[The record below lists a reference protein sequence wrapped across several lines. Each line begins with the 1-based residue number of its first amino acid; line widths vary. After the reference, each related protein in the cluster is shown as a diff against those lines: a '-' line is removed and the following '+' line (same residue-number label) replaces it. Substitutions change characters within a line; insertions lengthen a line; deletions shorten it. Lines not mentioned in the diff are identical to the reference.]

1 MTNTALDSIAAPLY
15 PIREVSRL
23 TGVNSVTLRAWE
35 RRYGLIRP
43 QRTPKG
49 HRLYGRD
56 DIERVERILQ
66 WLNRG
71 VPVSQVRE
79 LIEQPETVETPAP
92 QMGDWASQ
100 RQHLIQAV
108 ESLDTGRL
116 EVLFNQSLSLYP
128 VSLCI
133 AELWQPVVSHLEER
147 WGGQFGATLQRRV
160 LESFLR
166 TRIGTRIY
174 HTNQVSN
181 AGEILVA
188 RLPDDSS
195 GFWAMLMAL
204 AVSAAGYRVQLID
217 GDMPLGE
224 FPLATERLGIKALLL
239 ASSHAERSDVIRR
252 QLPRL
257 AEQSEVPVCLVG
269 PVARIRA
276 ADFENTPVSILGE
289 DMGQALSRMRSVIDA
304 AANPV
309 NAMR

>member
-1 MTNTALDSIAAPLY
+1 MSYKAMDSSAAPLY

-49 HRLYGRD
+49 HRLYARD

-79 LIEQPETVETPAP
+79 LLDQPEAVETPAP
-92 QMGDWASQ
+92 PIGDWTSQ

-108 ESLDTGRL
+108 DLLDMGRL
-116 EVLFNQSLSLYP
+116 EALFNQSLALYP

-133 AELWQPVVSHLEER
+133 AQLWQPVILQFEER
-147 WGGQFGATLQRRV
+147 WGDQFGAMLQRRL
-160 LESFLR
+160 LETFLR

-174 HTNQVSN
+174 HANQLSN
-181 AGEILVA
+181 AGEVLVA
-188 RLPDDSS
+188 KLPDDSS
-195 GFWAMLMAL
+195 GFWALLMGL
-204 AVSAAGYRVQLID
+204 ATSAAGYRVQLID
-217 GDMPLGE
+217 GDLPLSE
-224 FPLATERLGIKALLL
+224 FPMAIERLGVKALLL
-239 ASSHAERSDVIRR
+239 ASGQAERSDVIRR

-257 AEQSEVPVCLVG
+257 GDQVQVPICLVG

-276 ADFENTPVSILGE
+276 SDVENTSVAVLGE
-289 DMGQALSRMRSVIDA
+289 EMEQALSRLRSMIETG
-304 AANPV
+304 N
-309 NAMR
+309 

>member
-1 MTNTALDSIAAPLY
+1 MTYKAMDSSAAPLY

-79 LIEQPETVETPAP
+79 LLDQPEAVETPAP

-100 RQHLIQAV
+100 RQHLIHAV
-108 ESLDTGRL
+108 ESLDSARL

-133 AELWQPVVSHLEER
+133 AELWQPVISQLEER
-147 WGGQFGATLQRRV
+147 WGDQFGATLQRRV
-160 LESFLR
+160 LETFLR
-166 TRIGTRIY
+166 TRIGIRIY
-174 HTNQVSN
+174 HANQLSN

-195 GFWAMLMAL
+195 GFWALLMGL
-204 AVSAAGYRVQLID
+204 AASAAGYRVQLID
-217 GDMPLGE
+217 GDLPLSE
-224 FPLATERLGIKALLL
+224 FPLAVERLGAKALLL
-239 ASSHAERSDVIRR
+239 ASSHAERSDIIRR

-257 AEQSEVPVCLVG
+257 AEQSQAPVCLVG

-276 ADFENTPVSILGE
+276 SDFENTSVAVLGE
-289 DMGQALSRMRSVIDA
+289 DMSQALSRMQATIEAGS
-304 AANPV
+304 
-309 NAMR
+309 

>member
-1 MTNTALDSIAAPLY
+1 MTYKAMDSNAAPLY

-79 LIEQPETVETPAP
+79 LLDQPEAVETPAP

-100 RQHLIQAV
+100 RQHLIEAV
-108 ESLDTGRL
+108 ESLDMGRL

-133 AELWQPVVSHLEER
+133 AELWQPVISQLEER
-147 WGGQFGATLQRRV
+147 WGDQFGATLQRRL

-174 HTNQVSN
+174 HANQSSN
-181 AGEILVA
+181 ADELLIA
-188 RLPDDSS
+188 RLPEDSS
-195 GFWAMLMAL
+195 GFWAMLMGL
-204 AVSAAGYRVQLID
+204 AASAAGYRVQLID
-217 GDMPLGE
+217 GDLPLSE
-224 FPLATERLGIKALLL
+224 FPLAIERLGAKALLL
-239 ASSHAERSDVIRR
+239 ASGHAERSDTIRR

-257 AEQSEVPVCLVG
+257 AEQSKAPVCLVG

-276 ADFENTPVSILGE
+276 SDVENTLVAALGE
-289 DMGQALSRMRSVIDA
+289 DMSQALSRMR
-304 AANPV
+304 
-309 NAMR
+309 AMIEAGN

>member
-1 MTNTALDSIAAPLY
+1 MTYQAMDSSAAPLY

-49 HRLYGRD
+49 HRLYGRN

-79 LIEQPETVETPAP
+79 LLDQPETVETPAP

-100 RQHLIQAV
+100 RQHVIQAV
-108 ESLDTGRL
+108 EALDTGRL

-128 VSLCI
+128 VGLCI
-133 AELWQPVVSHLEER
+133 AELWQPVVSQLEER
-147 WGGQFGATLQRRV
+147 WGDQYGATLQRRL

-174 HTNQVSN
+174 HANQLSN
-181 AGEILVA
+181 AGTVLVA
-188 RLPDDSS
+188 RLPDDDS
-195 GFWAMLMAL
+195 GFWSLLMGLTA
-204 AVSAAGYRVQLID
+204 SASGYRVQLID
-217 GDMPLGE
+217 GEMPLSE
-224 FPLATERLGIKALLL
+224 FPLAVERLDTEALLL
-239 ASSHAERSDVIRR
+239 ASGHAERSDVIRR

-257 AEQSEVPVCLVG
+257 AEQCEAPVCLVG

-276 ADFENTPVSILGE
+276 SDLENTAVAVLGE
-289 DMGQALSRMRSVIDA
+289 DMSQALSRMRAMIDS
-304 AANPV
+304 
-309 NAMR
+309 RT

>member
-1 MTNTALDSIAAPLY
+1 MTDKTVNASAAPLY

-49 HRLYGRD
+49 HRLYGPE

-79 LIEQPETVETPAP
+79 LIDQPETVETLAP

-100 RQHLIQAV
+100 RQHLIHAV

-116 EVLFNQSLSLYP
+116 ELLFNQSLSLYP
-128 VSLCI
+128 VGSCI
-133 AELWQPVVSHLEER
+133 AELWQPVIAQLEER
-147 WGGQFGATLQRRV
+147 WGDQFGATLQRRV
-160 LESFLR
+160 LGSFLR

-174 HTNQVSN
+174 HANQASN
-181 AGEILVA
+181 ADEILIA
-188 RLPDDSS
+188 RLPEDSS
-195 GFWAMLMAL
+195 GFWAMLIGLGA
-204 AVSAAGYRVQLID
+204 SATGYRIQLID
-217 GDMPLGE
+217 GDMPLSE
-224 FPLATERLGIKALLL
+224 FPLAIERLNLKAVLL
-239 ASSHAERSDVIRR
+239 ASSHAERSNVIRR

-257 AEQSEVPVCLVG
+257 AEQSKVPVCLAG
-269 PVARIRA
+269 PVARIHA
-276 ADFENTPVSILGE
+276 NDFDNNPIVILGE
-289 DMGQALSRMRSVIDA
+289 DISLALSRMCSVIDA
-304 AANPV
+304 GH
-309 NAMR
+309 

>member
-1 MTNTALDSIAAPLY
+1 MTYKAMDSSAAPLY

-79 LIEQPETVETPAP
+79 LIEQPEVAETPAP

-100 RQHLIQAV
+100 RQNLIHAV
-108 ESLDTGRL
+108 ESLDSGRL
-116 EVLFNQSLSLYP
+116 ESLFNQSLSLYP

-133 AELWQPVVSHLEER
+133 AELWQPVIAQLEER
-147 WGGQFGATLQRRV
+147 WGDQFGATLQRRL

-174 HTNQVSN
+174 HANQLSN
-181 AGEILVA
+181 AGEILIA

-195 GFWAMLMAL
+195 GFWAMLMGL
-204 AVSAAGYRVQLID
+204 AVSAAGHRVQLID
-217 GDMPLGE
+217 GEMPLSE
-224 FPLATERLGIKALLL
+224 FPLAIERMGVDALLL

-276 ADFENTPVSILGE
+276 SDFENTSIAILGE
-289 DMGQALSRMRSVIDA
+289 DMSQALSRMRSVIDA
-304 AANPV
+304 G
-309 NAMR
+309 R

>member
-1 MTNTALDSIAAPLY
+1 MTYKAVDSSAAPLY

-49 HRLYGRD
+49 HRLYGRN

-79 LIEQPETVETPAP
+79 LLDQPETVETPAP

-100 RQHLIQAV
+100 RQHVIQAV
-108 ESLDTGRL
+108 EALDTGRL
-116 EVLFNQSLSLYP
+116 EALFNQSLSLYP
-128 VSLCI
+128 VGLCI
-133 AELWQPVVSHLEER
+133 AELWQPVISQLEER
-147 WGGQFGATLQRRV
+147 WGDQFGATLQRRV

-174 HTNQVSN
+174 HANQLSN
-181 AGEILVA
+181 AGTVLVA
-188 RLPDDSS
+188 SLPDDSS
-195 GFWAMLMAL
+195 GFWSLLMGL
-204 AVSAAGYRVQLID
+204 AASASDYRVQLID
-217 GDMPLGE
+217 GEVPLSE
-224 FPLATERLGIKALLL
+224 FPLAVERLGTQALLL
-239 ASSHAERSDVIRR
+239 ASGHAERSDVIRR

-257 AEQSEVPVCLVG
+257 AEQCEAPVCLVG

-276 ADFENTPVSILGE
+276 SDLENTAVAVLGE
-289 DMGQALSRMRSVIDA
+289 DMSQALSRMRAMIDA
-304 AANPV
+304 GI
-309 NAMR
+309 

>member
-1 MTNTALDSIAAPLY
+1 MTYQAMDSSAAPLY

-49 HRLYGRD
+49 HRLYARD

-79 LIEQPETVETPAP
+79 LLDQPEAAETPAP

-100 RQHLIQAV
+100 RQHLIHAV
-108 ESLDTGRL
+108 DALDLGRL
-116 EVLFNQSLSLYP
+116 ESLFNQSLALYP

-133 AELWQPVVSHLEER
+133 AELWQPAILQLEER
-147 WGGQFGATLQRRV
+147 WGDQFGATLQRRL
-160 LESFLR
+160 LETFLR

-174 HTNQVSN
+174 HANQLSN
-181 AGEILVA
+181 AAEVLVT
-188 RLPDDSS
+188 RMPDDTS
-195 GFWAMLMAL
+195 GFWALLTGL
-204 AVSAAGYRVQLID
+204 AVSSAGYRVQLID
-217 GDMPLGE
+217 GDLPLSE
-224 FPLATERLGIKALLL
+224 FPMAIERLGVKALLL
-239 ASSHAERSDVIRR
+239 ASGQAERSDVIRR

-257 AEQSEVPVCLVG
+257 ADQADVPICLVG

-276 ADFENTPVSILGE
+276 SDLENTGVAVLGE
-289 DMGQALSRMRSVIDA
+289 EVGQALSRLRSMIDA
-304 AANPV
+304 DI
-309 NAMR
+309 

>member
-1 MTNTALDSIAAPLY
+1 MTFKALDSSAAPLY

-49 HRLYGRD
+49 HRLYARD

-79 LIEQPETVETPAP
+79 LLDQPEAVETPAP

-100 RQHLIQAV
+100 RQHVIHAV
-108 ESLDTGRL
+108 DVLDLGRL
-116 EVLFNQSLSLYP
+116 EVLFNQSLALYP

-133 AELWQPVVSHLEER
+133 SELWQPVIQQLEER
-147 WGGQFGATLQRRV
+147 WGDQFGASLQRRL
-160 LESFLR
+160 LETFLR

-174 HTNQVSN
+174 HANQLSN
-181 AGEILVA
+181 ADEVMIA

-195 GFWAMLMAL
+195 GFWALLMGL
-204 AVSAAGYRVQLID
+204 AVSASGYRVQLLD
-217 GDMPLGE
+217 GELPLSE
-224 FPLATERLGIKALLL
+224 FPLAIERLGVRALLL
-239 ASSHAERSDVIRR
+239 ASGHAERSDVIRR

-257 AEQSEVPVCLVG
+257 ADQTEVPICLAG

-276 ADFENTPVSILGE
+276 SDVENTAVAILGE
-289 DMGQALSRMRSVIDA
+289 DMSQALSRLRSMIDA
-304 AANPV
+304 DPQA
-309 NAMR
+309 

>member
-1 MTNTALDSIAAPLY
+1 MTYKAMDSSAAPLY

-71 VPVSQVRE
+71 VPVSQVRK
-79 LIEQPETVETPAP
+79 LLDQPEVVETPAP

-100 RQHLIQAV
+100 RQHLIHAV

-116 EVLFNQSLSLYP
+116 EMLFNQSLSLYP

-133 AELWQPVVSHLEER
+133 AELWQPVISQLEER
-147 WGGQFGATLQRRV
+147 WGDQFGATLQRRV
-160 LESFLR
+160 LETFLR

-174 HTNQVSN
+174 HANQLSN
-181 AGEILVA
+181 AGEILIA

-195 GFWAMLMAL
+195 GFWALLMGL
-204 AVSAAGYRVQLID
+204 AASAAGYRVQLID
-217 GDMPLGE
+217 GDLPLSE
-224 FPLATERLGIKALLL
+224 FPLAVERLGAKALLL

-257 AEQSEVPVCLVG
+257 AEQSQAPVCLVG

-276 ADFENTPVSILGE
+276 SDFENTSVAVLGE
-289 DMGQALSRMRSVIDA
+289 DMSQALSRMRATIEAGS
-304 AANPV
+304 
-309 NAMR
+309 